1 MNKKNYYVF
10 IDIDIDCE
18 ESLDDLGL
26 NYQKS
31 KDNESRNIIEILL
44 KENEY
49 SDLFKNINFNNTN
62 HIQLSTYLL
71 KNFELGQFSTRVTI
85 SKPNGDNISFY

>member
-1 MNKKNYYVF
+1 MSTY
-10 IDIDIDCE
+10 
-18 ESLDDLGL
+18 
-26 NYQKS
+26 
-31 KDNESRNIIEILL
+31 NESRNIIEISL

-62 HIQLSTYLL
+62 QIQLSTYLL
-71 KNFELGQFSTRVTI
+71 KNFELGQFSKRVTI